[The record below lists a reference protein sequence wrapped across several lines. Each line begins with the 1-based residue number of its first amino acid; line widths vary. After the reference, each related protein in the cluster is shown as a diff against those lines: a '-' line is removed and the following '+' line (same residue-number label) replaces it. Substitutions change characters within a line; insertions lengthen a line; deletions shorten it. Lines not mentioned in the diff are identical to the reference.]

1 MPAAIPALTA
11 PSCQSAPTALMGAVK
26 VHRGARCQQP
36 HRQQDSALYYDL
48 VHYPRRPLAA
58 IADARSMAQRTSAF
72 DTTSILI
79 DETLD
84 RLEDTYVRVFG
95 SLYPDYPNIIRSS
108 GSMALE
114 IVANSDALYHN
125 VEHTIMVTLVG
136 QEILRGKHLSEGSVS
151 AREWVHFIVSLLCH
165 DIGYVKN
172 ICPGDTEAVAVING
186 DGEVVDIPAGA
197 TGAWLTPYHVE
208 RGKTF
213 VLNRFRDHP
222 VISAKVISRNIENT
236 RFPVP
241 AVGDALGDRDYP
253 GLVRAADLI
262 GQLADPN
269 YLQKLPALFHEFAET
284 GANDNIGYKTPED
297 VRVNYPN
304 FYWKFVS
311 PHIGPALEYLRVT
324 REGRQ
329 WEAGLYSHIF
339 SEEHRQ
345 ML

>member
-1 MPAAIPALTA
+1 MP
-11 PSCQSAPTALMGAVK
+11 
-26 VHRGARCQQP
+26 
-36 HRQQDSALYYDL
+36 
-48 VHYPRRPLAA
+48 
-58 IADARSMAQRTSAF
+58 QRTSAF

-84 RLEDTYVRVFG
+84 RIEDTYVRVFG
-95 SLYPDYPNIIRSS
+95 TLYPDYPNIIRSS
-108 GSMALE
+108 GTMAME

-125 VEHTIMVTLVG
+125 VEHSIMVTLVG
-136 QEILRGKHLSEGSVS
+136 QEILRGKHLSEGRVT

-172 ICPGDTEAVAVING
+172 ICPGDSESLAVIDDRG
-186 DGEVVDIPAGA
+186 TTVDIPPGA
-197 TGAWLTPYHVE
+197 TGAFLTPYHVE

-213 VLNRFRDHP
+213 VRNRFKDHP
-222 VISAKVISRNIENT
+222 VISAKVISRNIEHT

-241 AVGDALGDRDYP
+241 DKGDMVEDSDYP

-284 GANDNIGYKTPED
+284 GANEKIGYASPED
-297 VRVNYPN
+297 VRENYPD
-304 FYWKFVS
+304 FFWKFVS
-311 PHIGPALEYLRVT
+311 PHIIPALNYLHVT